1 MMVEW
6 PVAPPGHH
14 RVRVQGLDCHGL
26 CLPGGD
32 RVLVAEHG
40 AHALSWVSGGR
51 EQLYL
56 SPLAVLDGRAAIRG
70 GVPVCWPQF
79 SDRGSLPR
87 HGWVRQ
93 SHWSLASAELTGDV
107 GRLVFCLDA
116 AVARPAGAA
125 PWPYVA
131 RLEMELC
138 VRAGELSLR
147 LHVHNQGAHALPFTG
162 ALHTYLAL
170 EDATN
175 AVVTGWAAARAHG
188 WDSVRG
194 EACDVVPQ
202 LPLAGEVDRILPVA
216 SGPLTVV
223 DGAQRLHIE
232 QGGWGEVV
240 VWNPG
245 AEKCAALADMP
256 DGDERRMACVEAA
269 QARAPLMVAPG
280 QVWTGWQRLRVAAA
294 S

>member
-1 MMVEW
+1 MKVEW
-6 PVAPPGHH
+6 PDAPPGHH
-14 RVRVQGLDCHGL
+14 RVRVQGLDCHSM

-32 RVLVAEHG
+32 RILVAEHG

-51 EQLYL
+51 ERLYL

-79 SDRGSLPR
+79 SDRGPLTR

-93 SHWSLASAELTGDV
+93 SRWSLANAELSADAGC
-107 GRLVFCLDA
+107 LVLTLDA
-116 AVARPAGAA
+116 AAARPAGAA
-125 PWPYVA
+125 PWPHAA

-138 VRAGELSLR
+138 VRAGELELR
-147 LHVHNQGAHALPFTG
+147 LRVHNLGTATLPFTG

-170 EDATN
+170 DDAPE
-175 AVVTGWAAARAHG
+175 AVVTGWEAAQGLA

-194 EACDVVPQ
+194 EACDVASP
-202 LPLAGEVDRILPVA
+202 LSLAGEVDRILPVA

-223 DGAQRLHIE
+223 DGAQHLLIE

-245 AEKCAALADMP
+245 AEKCAALTDMP

-269 QARAPLMVAPG
+269 QAREPLMVAPE
-280 QVWTGWQRLRVAAA
+280 QVWTGWQRLRVAAV